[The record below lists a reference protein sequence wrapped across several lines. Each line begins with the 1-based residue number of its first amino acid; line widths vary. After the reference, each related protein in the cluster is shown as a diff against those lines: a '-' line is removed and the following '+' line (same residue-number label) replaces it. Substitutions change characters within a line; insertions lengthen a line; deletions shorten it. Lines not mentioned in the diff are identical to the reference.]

1 MTDIN
6 HRRRNRKPVNQR
18 HLPHEYHN
26 GWAPIDGK
34 QRSAS
39 LIGRTDYLDKS
50 SRCWGAAA
58 LISGKRF
65 LAGITDD
72 FTDGHRGMARAV
84 RGAKRYVRTR
94 VRFHDNAATRALA
107 LEARCDGRQDDDGQ
121 VRP

>member
-6 HRRRNRKPVNQR
+6 HRRRNRKAVNQR

-34 QRSAS
+34 QRSAG

-50 SRCWGAAA
+50 GCNWGAAA
-58 LISGKRF
+58 PISGKRF
-65 LAGITDD
+65 GTYIPND

-84 RGAKRYVRTR
+84 RGAKQYVRTR

-121 VRP
+121 VCP